1 MANLSKVKR
10 ERMLAFLETLKNSNN
25 ADETVRAFNEIENH
39 IKDKKYGLVWETHE
53 EQVDELLKDNIPV
66 LSEDTDR
73 KLVKDSEFPFNFLIE
88 GDNLQA
94 LYLLEKTHKN
104 RIDCIYIDPPYNTG
118 AKDWKYNNDY
128 VDKQDVYRHSKWI
141 SFMNVRLKLAR
152 NLLKKDGALITTI
165 DDNELANVY
174 LLINEIFPDCKNVII
189 TIQMNPGGTQGKSF
203 SVTNE
208 YAIITYYDKAT
219 PIYRKKHAGGE
230 TYNLRRWGSTS
241 NRYEGATCFYPVIVD
256 ADNSVIGFGDVL
268 DDELHPDGQVVEN
281 DDGTKQIWPID
292 VSGIE
297 KKWRYARDTVEDI
310 IDRLVVEK
318 NGDRLEVIVKRETEP
333 PKTVWVS
340 NDYNAESFGT
350 KFIKGIIGE
359 DKFSYPKSIYAVKD
373 CLSMIVGG
381 KPDAIVLDF
390 FAGSGTTLNA
400 LNLIN
405 AEDGG
410 HRKCIMVT
418 NNEVSEEVE
427 KQLKKKGIEPDT
439 EEWDSYGIA
448 KNVTWPRSK
457 FTINGFRDDGT
468 ELEGE
473 YLTSITVEKSVGR
486 KFTQISY
493 INPQEMNLGQK
504 KQLVSLIAKG
514 QLPQTIVKR
523 DSKYLVSENEKHTVS
538 ILLNDEFADEWVAQL
553 GEKEYITDF
562 YIITKNNRLFSELKE
577 KIQNLL
583 GEVVYKENVT
593 RPLSMGFE
601 ANLKYFRCDWTPR
614 RPEEY
619 LLSNVLCLHIKEMIE
634 LQNAM
639 EIDGVKNVLLLNKI
653 DIKNKI
659 LDANNYALVERI
671 WLNQN
676 IILSADEMMLLSK
689 KGFKYIP
696 KEFFGQEL
704 KEAAE

>member
-333 PKTVWVS
+333 PKTVWVR
-340 NDYNAESFGT
+340 
-350 KFIKGIIGE
+350 
-359 DKFSYPKSIYAVKD
+359 
-373 CLSMIVGG
+373 
-381 KPDAIVLDF
+381 
-390 FAGSGTTLNA
+390 
-400 LNLIN
+400 LI
-405 AEDGG
+405 
-410 HRKCIMVT
+410 
-418 NNEVSEEVE
+418 
-427 KQLKKKGIEPDT
+427 P
-439 EEWDSYGIA
+439 
-448 KNVTWPRSK
+448 
-457 FTINGFRDDGT
+457 
-468 ELEGE
+468 
-473 YLTSITVEKSVGR
+473 
-486 KFTQISY
+486 
-493 INPQEMNLGQK
+493 
-504 KQLVSLIAKG
+504 
-514 QLPQTIVKR
+514 
-523 DSKYLVSENEKHTVS
+523 
-538 ILLNDEFADEWVAQL
+538 
-553 GEKEYITDF
+553 
-562 YIITKNNRLFSELKE
+562 
-577 KIQNLL
+577 
-583 GEVVYKENVT
+583 
-593 RPLSMGFE
+593 
-601 ANLKYFRCDWTPR
+601 
-614 RPEEY
+614 
-619 LLSNVLCLHIKEMIE
+619 
-634 LQNAM
+634 
-639 EIDGVKNVLLLNKI
+639 
-653 DIKNKI
+653 
-659 LDANNYALVERI
+659 
-671 WLNQN
+671 
-676 IILSADEMMLLSK
+676 
-689 KGFKYIP
+689 
-696 KEFFGQEL
+696 
-704 KEAAE
+704 